1 MHTMDFYV
9 EISSA
14 SAFTLE
20 KNIPFECGD
29 YALGRW
35 MKLSQ
40 ESVVNLYALSLPFS
54 DKLIFLQ

>member
-20 KNIPFECGD
+20 KNIAFECGD
-29 YALGRW
+29 YALEGW
-35 MKLSQ
+35 MNLSQ
-40 ESVVNLYALSLPFS
+40 EGIVNFYALLFPFS
-54 DKLIFLQ
+54 DKLIF